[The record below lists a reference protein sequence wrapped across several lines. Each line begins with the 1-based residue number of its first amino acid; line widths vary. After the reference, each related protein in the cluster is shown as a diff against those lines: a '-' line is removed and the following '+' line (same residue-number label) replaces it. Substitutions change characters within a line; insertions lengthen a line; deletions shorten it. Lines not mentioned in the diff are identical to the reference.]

1 MGSDLGVVV
10 KSTHYTTLITHK
22 EKSMSNLT
30 PFEIRLELLKMA
42 KDMLVEDYYGKREIV
57 SNEYSTRCEVAKI
70 HGTEIPTHPGFPA
83 YPSESEIILKA
94 QTLNGFVSNIPL
106 DTPKTSKKST

>member
-1 MGSDLGVVV
+1 
-10 KSTHYTTLITHK
+10 
-22 EKSMSNLT
+22 MSNMT

-42 KDMLVEDYYGKREIV
+42 KDMLTEDYYGKREVV
-57 SNEYSTRCEVAKI
+57 SNEYSSKCEVAKI
-70 HGTEIPTHPGFPA
+70 HGTEIPAHPGFPA
-83 YPSESEIILKA
+83 YPSEADIILKA